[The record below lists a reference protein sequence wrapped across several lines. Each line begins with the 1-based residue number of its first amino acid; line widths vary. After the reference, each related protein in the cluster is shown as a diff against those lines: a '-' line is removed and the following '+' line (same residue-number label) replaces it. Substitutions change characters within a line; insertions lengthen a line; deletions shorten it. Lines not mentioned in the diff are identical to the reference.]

1 MNQFRNSMEQ
11 LSVAEGKLGNVMTRL
26 LGVDIF
32 NKKLE
37 MDEERWSRNQL
48 SRCPLCPSGLSL
60 RDLATRRISLKKSP
74 KRRKMTS
81 TAAPRRRRWRTVMP
95 FPPQSPFPPGAHTG
109 IPEAPVEPDS
119 WCQESKQA
127 RREEALGFLNRPRRP
142 INEPDIIWYPL
153 ASMTRCQNCQ
163 VSKNIL
169 SPCCPVSCHCQGHGL
184 FGAIHAIL

>member
-1 MNQFRNSMEQ
+1 MNLGTAWSSSLWQKGS
-11 LSVAEGKLGNVMTRL
+11 SVMWWLGCLASTSSTRSWRWTRRGGAEINYH
-26 LGVDIF
+26 GVHCLHQVCPWGTWLQDRSLWGGAR
-32 NKKLE
+32 K
-37 MDEERWSRNQL
+37 EERWRRQRPRGGGGDGLLCYS
-48 SRCPLCPSGLSL
+48 PLNP
-60 RDLATRRISLKKSP
+60 
-74 KRRKMTS
+74 
-81 TAAPRRRRWRTVMP
+81 
-95 FPPQSPFPPGAHTG
+95 PFPPGAHTG